1 MDAIIPAA
9 GFALRMKG
17 MPKFLLPS
25 SKHYESLLEIHLN
38 NLKTICD
45 KIWVPTRP
53 EIIQLL
59 DSLGF
64 TDEDIIIFPTITD
77 TMSETVNKVLNV
89 SNSENFILIMPDT
102 FFYGDTPYEVLDPS
116 PEIADVACWK
126 IRSEQKG
133 KLGQVK
139 QNSKYIEDIK
149 DKSKDCD
156 YEYSWGCFTFSREL
170 EKYIVSK
177 DPHVGYALKNA
188 IEDGKDITYKN
199 INGEYFDCGTPEEYL
214 SLLTKLIN

>member
-17 MPKFLLPS
+17 IPKFLLPS
-25 SKHYESLLEIHLN
+25 SKHYESLLEIHLK
-38 NLKTICD
+38 NLKKICD
-45 KIWVPTRP
+45 KIWIPTRP

-77 TMSETVNKVLNV
+77 TMSETVNKVINV
-89 SNSENFILIMPDT
+89 SNSENFFLIMPDT
-102 FFYGDTPYEVLDPS
+102 FFYGDTPYETLDSS
-116 PEIADVACWK
+116 PEVADVACWK

-133 KLGQVK
+133 KLGQV
-139 QNSKYIEDIK
+139 QQSSKYITDIK

-156 YEYSWGCFTFSREL
+156 YEHSWGCFTFSKKL
-170 EKYIVSK
+170 EEYINNK

-188 IEDGKDITYKN
+188 IEDNQNITYKN
-199 INGEYFDCGTPEEYL
+199 IDGEYFDCGTPEEYL
-214 SLLTKLIN
+214 SLLTKLIP

>member
-102 FFYGDTPYEVLDPS
+102 FFYGDKPYEVLDPS

-177 DPHVGYALKNA
+177 DPMLAMLLKMQLKMDKTLH
-188 IEDGKDITYKN
+188 IKILMVN
-199 INGEYFDCGTPEEYL
+199 ISIVVRLKSTFLFLQN
-214 SLLTKLIN
+214 